1 MTPPALAARGV
12 VVRFGGLTAVD
23 GVDLEIEER
32 ALVGIIGPNGA
43 GKTTFFNALS
53 GLVAPTSGRLF
64 VGGADLTRKPAH
76 VFARAGIA
84 RTFQTPR
91 VFADM
96 TVAESVRFGLEF
108 AGRWR
113 HAERATLAGVPDIL
127 AFLGLAE
134 SAALLARAIT
144 PARQRWLEIG
154 MALATRPRVL
164 LLDEVAAGLTQRE
177 VESVAR
183 LIRRCRDELG
193 LAVVWIEHAVG
204 VLLNAVER
212 VLVLHQGRKLAEARE
227 QRERSLEADLA
238 LALGEQPAAELEIF
252 QHRHSREQVAP
263 FGDQDQS
270 SAHGRRGRARRQ
282 HLAIER
288 GVAVARQQARQR
300 LQQRALPGAVRADDR
315 RDPPRGQIQIEPI
328 ENAKAA
334 VAGRQPGDLQR
345 GAHGRTSTTP
355 SPR

>member
-23 GVDLEIEER
+23 GVDLEIEDR

-64 VGGADLTRKPAH
+64 VGGAELTRKPAH

-113 HAERATLAGVPDIL
+113 RAERATLAGVPDIL
-127 AFLGLAE
+127 AFLGLTE
-134 SAALLARAIT
+134 SATLPARAIT

-164 LLDEVAAGLTQRE
+164 LLDEVAAGLTQSE
-177 VESVAR
+177 VESVGR

-212 VLVLHQGRKLAEARE
+212 VVVLHQGRKLAEGTP
-227 QRERSLEADLA
+227 S
-238 LALGEQPAAELEIF
+238 
-252 QHRHSREQVAP
+252 
-263 FGDQDQS
+263 
-270 SAHGRRGRARRQ
+270 
-282 HLAIER
+282 
-288 GVAVARQQARQR
+288 AVARD
-300 LQQRALPGAVRADDR
+300 PAV
-315 RDPPRGQIQIEPI
+315 IEAYLGEGVVEVRP
-328 ENAKAA
+328 
-334 VAGRQPGDLQR
+334 
-345 GAHGRTSTTP
+345 
-355 SPR
+355 